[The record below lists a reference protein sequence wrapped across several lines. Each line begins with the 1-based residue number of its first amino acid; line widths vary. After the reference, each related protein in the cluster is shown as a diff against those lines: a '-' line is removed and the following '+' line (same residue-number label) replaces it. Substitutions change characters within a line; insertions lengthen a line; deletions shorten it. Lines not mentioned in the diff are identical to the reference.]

1 MVSLI
6 ILSYNT
12 QDLLRECLSSIFR
25 WADSEVKVIVIDNHS
40 QDQSV
45 HMVRTKFP
53 KVRLIESKENLGFA
67 KGVNLGVNQAKS
79 DLVLLLNSDTVLK
92 KEAFERIVEFMHSR
106 DDAGVVGGKLK
117 NKDGST
123 SSSYSRFYGLWE
135 IFLLLFWRKEKSNL
149 RKPSRVD
156 WVSGG
161 FMLVKKDVFD
171 ALGGF
176 DPHFFMYIEDME
188 FCYRAKKEGYSV
200 YYDPEAV
207 VEHVGQG
214 SSNRS
219 FAISQIY
226 KGLLYF
232 YKKHKPSQVLFLKL
246 MLYTKA
252 FLSLSIGY
260 LTNNSYLKTTYRTVI
275 REAL

>member
-1 MVSLI
+1 MVSII

-12 QDLLRECLSSIFR
+12 QSLLRECLSSIFR
-25 WADSEVKVIVIDNHS
+25 WADSDVKVIVVDNHS

-45 HMVRTKFP
+45 HMIRTKFP
-53 KVRLIESKENLGFA
+53 KVKLIESKENLGFA
-67 KGVNLGVNQAKS
+67 KGVNLGAS
-79 DLVLLLNSDTVLK
+79 HARTDLLLFLNSDTVLN
-92 KEAFERIVEFMHSR
+92 KEDFERIVEFIR
-106 DDAGVVGGKLK
+106 AKDDAGVVGGKLK
-117 NKDGST
+117 NLDGST
-123 SSSYSRFYGLWE
+123 SSSYSSFYGIWE
-135 IFLLLFWRKEKSNL
+135 IFLLLFWRKERNNL
-149 RKPSRVD
+149 RRPSRVD

-161 FMLVKKDVFD
+161 FMLVKKDFFD
-171 ALGGF
+171 VLGGF

-188 FCYRAKKEGYSV
+188 FCYRVKKEGYSV

-232 YKKHKPSQVLFLKL
+232 YKKHKPGQVLLL
-246 MLYTKA
+246 RLLLYTKA
-252 FLSLSIGY
+252 FLSLGVGY
-260 LTNNSYLKTTYRTVI
+260 LTSNSYLKTTYRAVI